1 MHSALF
7 NSHTY
12 VRLVQI
18 ILCLLRPEGIWAQ
31 QNANQDGGL
40 DPVVQGVLMG
50 LGLFVAL
57 LGLIIFLICCCCRN
71 DDNSTRSLARLSLTP
86 KAAEDTKAVGA
97 YVGPA
102 AEANQQ
108 PSTSSKTMDQNKN
121 RDAEV
126 NLYATSGQ
134 SLPSYAKPV
143 VKK

>member
-1 MHSALF
+1 MEPQ
-7 NSHTY
+7 
-12 VRLVQI
+12 VV
-18 ILCLLRPEGIWAQ
+18 WAQ

-40 DPVVQGVLMG
+40 DPVIQGVLMG

-71 DDNSTRSLARLSLTP
+71 DDNPTLSLARLSLTP
-86 KAAEDTKAVGA
+86 NAAEDTKAAAA

-102 AEANQQ
+102 AESSQQ

-121 RDAEV
+121 REVNV

-143 VKK
+143 VRQ